1 MSITEVRSLG
11 HFRKFVQSKKLAFI
25 AFYSAFTDYAYIDH
39 IRDLFLKKAGHFL
52 YEKST
57 AYGVVNTAMYPQLA
71 EEAKVYEVP
80 ALVAYVNKS
89 EYKRLT
95 GDASKWKIQ
104 IFLEEILREI
114 LG

>member
-11 HFRKFVQSKKLAFI
+11 QFRKFVQSKKLIFI
-25 AFYSAFTDYAYIDH
+25 AFHSPFTEYAYLDH
-39 IRDLFLKKAGHFL
+39 IGDLFLKKASHFL

-57 AYGVVNTAMYPQLA
+57 AYGVVNTQISPQLA

-95 GDASKWKIQ
+95 GDASKWEIQ
-104 IFLEEILREI
+104 TFLEEILREV